1 MSTRR
6 RRAALAVAVATL
18 FAATATPSAGAATTV
33 GGTFPPSGGAA
44 QCGADRTFLQYSIPA
59 DGVITSWRFQADNNP
74 PQLKLKIGRPTGTAN
89 EFTIVGDSDLKTP
102 AINQLNA
109 YPAGVPVR
117 AGDLLGFYVTG
128 GMGGL
133 SDCLSGVPGAG
144 TTVFTRLGEAGVN
157 STSTFNPSPDQQLDL
172 AATLEPDCDAD
183 GFGDESQ
190 DAAVDCVAPDTQITK
205 GPKPK
210 TRRKRAKFE
219 FSSEPGVAFECALN
233 GAPFAPCASPFV
245 VKAKKGKNEFS
256 VRARDSA
263 NNVDPTAASLA
274 WKVRKKRARL

>member
-1 MSTRR
+1 MSARG
-6 RRAALAVAVATL
+6 RRAALAVATATL
-18 FAATATPSAGAATTV
+18 FAAMVTPSAGAATPV

-89 EFTIVGDSDLKTP
+89 QFTIVGDSDLKTP

-109 YPAGVPVR
+109 YPAGVSVR

-144 TTVFTRLGEAGVN
+144 TTVFTRLGEAVVN

-183 GFGDESQ
+183 GLGDESQ
-190 DAAVDCVAPDTQITK
+190 DGSVDCVSPDTTITK
-205 GPKPK
+205 RPKPK
-210 TRRKRAKFE
+210 VRKKKARFE
-219 FSSEPGVAFECALN
+219 FSSDAGATFQCSLN
-233 GAPFAPCASPFV
+233 GAPFTPCASPLE
-245 VKAKKGKNEFS
+245 VKAKKGRNELA
-256 VRARDSA
+256 VRATDPGG
-263 NNVDPTAASLA
+263 NVDATPATAG
-274 WKVRKKRARL
+274 WKFKKKKK